1 MQGNGRSYLFPFQRI
16 TLPVLPCAFC
26 QNAPQFGLKAG
37 DGMRR
42 LFRYMSPAFPVLSFP
57 VLRKHAALQTQFHA
71 RFRFDDADVFLAL
84 TVDSQSQLFQRLQ
97 NVRAF
102 PDLSRCSPFP
112 KVGQNGVSYLVA
124 FSCPEFLSPS
134 GQTRPEQI
142 SLFWQNLPASGRIIR
157 AGPAFTPVEQV
168 SKNIKVLL
176 PAGRTGVKILSAGKL
191 QTRNQKMQLMMPRMG
206 MTNPENIALIFFK
219 PGKGHMFKSVHH
231 GIFLLLADAVI
242 RMPCQYAGR
251 EFPSPLYAVDK
262 RTGHGRI
269 AAQYLRGACVSSR
282 IIRAH
287 KIAAGL
293 VS

>member
-1 MQGNGRSYLFPFQRI
+1 
-16 TLPVLPCAFC
+16 
-26 QNAPQFGLKAG
+26 
-37 DGMRR
+37 MRR
-42 LFRYMSPAFPVLSFP
+42 LFRYMSPAFPVRSFP

-71 RFRFDDADVFLAL
+71 RFRFDDADVVLAL

-102 PDLSRCSPFP
+102 PNLSCRSPFP

-142 SLFWQNLPASGRIIR
+142 SLFRQNLPASGRIIR
-157 AGPAFTPVEQV
+157 AGPAFTPVEQI

-206 MTNPENIALIFFK
+206 MTNPENIALIFFNK
-219 PGKGHMFKSVHH
+219 
-231 GIFLLLADAVI
+231 
-242 RMPCQYAGR
+242 Y
-251 EFPSPLYAVDK
+251 
-262 RTGHGRI
+262 
-269 AAQYLRGACVSSR
+269 
-282 IIRAH
+282 
-287 KIAAGL
+287 
-293 VS
+293 